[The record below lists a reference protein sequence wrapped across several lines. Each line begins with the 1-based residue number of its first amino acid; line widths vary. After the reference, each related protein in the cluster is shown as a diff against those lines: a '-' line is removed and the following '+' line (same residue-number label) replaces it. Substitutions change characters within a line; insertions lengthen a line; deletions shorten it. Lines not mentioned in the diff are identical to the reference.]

1 MPDPDHQPADVRIA
15 DGRERKLDPQ
25 SIPADR
31 VASGIFALILTGAS
45 LIGVTV
51 AALAGSWSFL
61 GILLLFGGWFAA
73 AGAMTGLLLWWP
85 ALSYR
90 HTFYDVSPDGIRIRR
105 GVIFRT
111 ASFVPRSRVQHTDV
125 AQGPV
130 QRAFGIATLVI
141 YTAGTH
147 NASVSLGGLSHET
160 ALAIRDHLIVGGQD
174 DAV

>member
-1 MPDPDHQPADVRIA
+1 MAPPTAGVSVADDVLK
-15 DGRERKLDPQ
+15 KLDPR
-25 SIPADR
+25 SIDVERIAGWITAVVFGLGLQVGIAVAFFVALESRWWALPLLLGWVLAVGGLAWMAERYPYLDYERTRYR
-31 VASGIFALILTGAS
+31 VSP
-45 LIGVTV
+45 
-51 AALAGSWSFL
+51 L
-61 GILLLFGGWFAA
+61 GIE
-73 AGAMTGLLLWWP
+73 
-85 ALSYR
+85 
-90 HTFYDVSPDGIRIRR
+90 IRR
-105 GVIFRT
+105 GVWWRRVIN
-111 ASFVPRSRVQHTDV
+111 VPRSRVQHTDV